1 MRSSRAETA
10 AAREFEEY
18 LIIAHYYSVRAAC
31 HGQKSLVKK
40 EDDFYRVV
48 FINFFP
54 FRTKLLL
61 R

>member
-40 EDDFYRVV
+40 TI
-48 FINFFP
+48 FIDLS
-54 FRTKLLL
+54 RGIY
-61 R
+61 